1 MSAAPA
7 LGAIDP
13 GHLALV
19 ARTLQIAPEIWLA
32 TIAAFEARLPSA
44 PRGETADDEIAD
56 VAEID
61 RRLAALAAAYRPLS
75 PHEAA
80 PPAAAAPRTCAA
92 CGRAGVAPS
101 LARRSAP
108 QEHVSKAASH
118 PRSARERLTPDL
130 VYGRCDRCG
139 HGALLGDPAG
149 AAARARYA
157 GDDYFR
163 VRDPGGAGYDGYAGE
178 EAYRVAKGARLIE
191 RLRRA
196 SARPVRTLL
205 EVGSGFGYTRVAAER
220 AGLRTSGVDISA
232 HAVREAARRY
242 GLETF
247 HGTLGEALAS
257 SGADFQRT
265 SFDVVLYQFVLE
277 HVADPIAEL
286 ALAREALAPGGSLVL
301 LVPSMEA
308 AEIAAFGA
316 SYRSFRAD
324 HLHLFSRASLAA
336 VLARAGFAVRELD
349 SHCNIHL
356 LRGVLSAPALDRLY
370 ASGRGPDLFV
380 LAGRSP

>member
-7 LGAIDP
+7 LGAID
-13 GHLALV
+13 GAHLALV
-19 ARTLQIAPEIWLA
+19 ARTLQIAPETWLA
-32 TIAAFEARLPSA
+32 TLAAFEARLPPPA
-44 PRGETADDEIAD
+44 PGETADH
-56 VAEID
+56 EID
-61 RRLAALAAAYRPLS
+61 RCLAALAAAYRPLS

-80 PPAAAAPRTCAA
+80 PPAVGAPRTCAA
-92 CGRAGVAPS
+92 CGRAGVLPS

-108 QEHVSKAASH
+108 RAA
-118 PRSARERLTPDL
+118 DL
-130 VYGRCDRCG
+130 LYGRCDHCG
-139 HGALLGDPAG
+139 HGALLDDPNV
-149 AAARARYA
+149 AASRARYA

-163 VRDPGGAGYDGYAGE
+163 VRDQDGAGYDGYDSE

-196 SARPVRTLL
+196 SARPIGTLL

-220 AGLRTSGVDISA
+220 AGLRTSGVDVSA

-242 GLETF
+242 GLETL
-247 HGTLGEALAS
+247 HGTLAEALSS
-257 SGADFQRT
+257 SGSRSGVRRT

-277 HVADPIAEL
+277 HVADPAAEL

-308 AEIAAFGA
+308 AEIAAFGG

-336 VLARAGFAVRELD
+336 VLARAGFAVRDLD

-356 LRGVLSAPALDRLY
+356 LRGLLSAPALDRLY
-370 ASGRGPDLFV
+370 ASGRGPDFFV
-380 LAGRSP
+380 LAGRAP